1 MLKTRYSSISSNIVM
16 VSSSMISTRIFIVIL
31 VSLSLTI
38 SSISVIS
45 ITSLFGRSFSFA
57 SISFIVKLLSSLLFF
72 ARTTWS
78 WMILL
83 GTTSLL
89 LLCKIILKVGICWR
103 IVLFLYLLIFMF
115 LKFLFCHTTLSSA
128 TSKTSWSP
136 FKSCST

>member
-1 MLKTRYSSISSNIVM
+1 MLKTRYSSISSNVVM
-16 VSSSMISTRIFIVIL
+16 VSSSMISNRLFIVFF
-31 VSLSLTI
+31 VTLSLTI

-45 ITSLFGRSFSFA
+45 ITSLFGWSFSFA

-89 LLCKIILKVGICWR
+89 LCEIILKVIICWG
-103 IVLFLYLLIFMF
+103 IVLFLFLWIFIF